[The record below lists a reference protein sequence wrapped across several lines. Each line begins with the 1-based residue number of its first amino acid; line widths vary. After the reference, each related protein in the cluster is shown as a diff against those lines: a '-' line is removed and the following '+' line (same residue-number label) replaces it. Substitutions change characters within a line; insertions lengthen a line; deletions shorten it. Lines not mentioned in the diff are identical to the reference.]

1 MNKLLKDLDSEI
13 NRLAHELCLPEKEEL
28 ASWSK
33 VIRNKLLPRLEGKYP
48 LTVAICG
55 GGSAGKSTLFN
66 FLAQARLSPI
76 GGRAGINRRVLLAF
90 DSAWL
95 EQNHFLETLFMPYT
109 GISEKLPKKLP
120 KKLNDQKELLKPGP
134 PLYITETSIPNNLV
148 LIDTPDFD
156 TGQSG
161 KFDNRELA
169 HQALEAADLLIYI
182 FTNSNYN
189 NQENTRYLSQIL
201 TKIGKRKSFLVY
213 RVYPDFKNQEVIEHA
228 IKVARNIYGADYK
241 NYLLGIYRCDEENAA
256 SLDAKLLN
264 LCSMNDEKDDEKGDE
279 KLLLLEKLN
288 NLNPAELRAELL
300 QTAFTDILDKAR
312 QIYFQAANSRN
323 DLQIYFNILQLIQS
337 NGVKKALSHFPM
349 DALLKRFAEIW
360 LEGDPAYIRIMRQTG
375 YFVELPYRTILKSAR
390 WLKKSFGKAI
400 MPPLPEEFSDQVEK
414 DLIKA
419 SNDLY
424 QQIINDKLII
434 KLDSNNFADKQM
446 DALTN
451 CVRDFK
457 VKHDGSNADS
467 FKQKINGK
475 SVLQIPVHPS
485 IIKTQEKLKTRTWQ
499 DILDGILAQKGRI
512 ISISKQIENDLKA
525 QADNFRSR
533 MNIADKARQAL
544 AAALN
549 VLPASVAIT
558 YILVT
563 GDPIGATGLKVK
575 LTGLFGI
582 KDLYALIAIP
592 ATAGMKE
599 ADRKQLESLLA
610 PVAAT
615 WLNKQIDELKL
626 LFNAQLTG
634 EIYDKA
640 GQTLDETDRLLQ
652 DIEII
657 IDKLGNVELNI

>member
-1 MNKLLKDLDSEI
+1 MNNLLKKLDLEI
-13 NRLAHELCLPEKEEL
+13 NRLANKLCLPDEDEL

-33 VIRNKLLPRLEGKYP
+33 VIRSKLLPKLGEKYP
-48 LTVAICG
+48 LAVAICG

-66 FLAQARLSPI
+66 FLAQARLSPV

-90 DSAWL
+90 NNTCLD
-95 EQNHFLETLFMPYT
+95 QNHFLETLFMPYK
-109 GISEKLPKKLP
+109 GIPEKLNK
-120 KKLNDQKELLKPGP
+120 QKELLKPGP
-134 PLYITETSIPNNLV
+134 PLYTTKSSIPNNLI

-156 TGQSG
+156 TGRLG

-169 HQALEAADLLIYI
+169 HQALESADLLIYI

-228 IKVARNIYGADYK
+228 LKVARNIYGADYK

-256 SLDAKLLN
+256 ALDSKLLN
-264 LCSMNDEKDDEKGDE
+264 LRSINYIKDDKRNDEKILLSE
-279 KLLLLEKLN
+279 KLK

-312 QIYFQAANSRN
+312 QIYFEAVNSRN
-323 DLQIYFNILQLIQS
+323 DLQVYFNILQVIQS

-349 DALLKRFAEIW
+349 NALLKRFAEIW

-375 YFVELPYRTILKSAR
+375 YLVELPYKAIIKSAR
-390 WLKKSFGKAI
+390 WIKKGFGEPIK
-400 MPPLPEEFSDQVEK
+400 PPLPKEFSDQVEK

-419 SNDLY
+419 ANDLY

-434 KLDSNNFADKQM
+434 KLDSNDPADKQPDKQM

-451 CVRDFK
+451 CIRDFK
-457 VKHDGSNADS
+457 KNHDGPDADL
-467 FKQKINGK
+467 FKQEINGK
-475 SVLQIPVHPS
+475 TVLQIPIHLS
-485 IIKTQEKLKTRTWQ
+485 IIKTQEKLKARNWQ
-499 DILDGILAQKGRI
+499 DILNGILAQKGKI

-525 QADNFRSR
+525 QADNFRNQ
-533 MNIADKARQAL
+533 MNITDKVREAL
-544 AAALN
+544 AAVLN

-558 YILVT
+558 YILAT

-615 WLNKQIDELKL
+615 WLNKQIKELKL
-626 LFNAQLTG
+626 LFNTELTG

-640 GQTLDETDRLLQ
+640 GQTLDETEVLLQ
-652 DIEII
+652 DVEKMINE
-657 IDKLGNVELNI
+657 LRELNI